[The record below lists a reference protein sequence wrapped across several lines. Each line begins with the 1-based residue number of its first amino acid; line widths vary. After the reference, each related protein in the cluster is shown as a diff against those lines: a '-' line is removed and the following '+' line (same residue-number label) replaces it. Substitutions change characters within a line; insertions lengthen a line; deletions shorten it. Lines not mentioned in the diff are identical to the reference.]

1 MVGQLHS
8 SAEKLL
14 HPCAFFR
21 ESEKY
26 SAHAAQY
33 RRRLLKE
40 YKLPQQVYVLN
51 RAGHTVA
58 NFRSVADA
66 AFVVN

>member
-1 MVGQLHS
+1 
-8 SAEKLL
+8 
-14 HPCAFFR
+14 
-21 ESEKY
+21 
-26 SAHAAQY
+26 
-33 RRRLLKE
+33 
-40 YKLPQQVYVLN
+40 VYVLS